1 MAVLSRMTFFQ
12 DFLSLLGAAL
22 TIFAASE
29 RAMLTAVCI
38 GGVVLAALCWWVCS
52 IYSRLWNKSFRV
64 ASLHHVFCAM
74 AALMTLAATVCFVA
88 LRHAQEASE
97 ASVRIWEEQLKL
109 DKVWAAKTFSAAYDK
124 VKALGIEDFTNHPAP
139 PLGESIPATNER
151 SQFECARTYARSAA
165 LHFATSRPCL
175 SSIIQARSEVPAD
188 VLKKDITD
196 YFATQGKTYPAT
208 KGISLVAAEVKAG
221 LRVHLPRVVKVFRI
235 MLVGIF
241 LAGQLLAFGLVG
253 WAAYRDLKART

>member
-1 MAVLSRMTFFQ
+1 
-12 DFLSLLGAAL
+12 
-22 TIFAASE
+22 
-29 RAMLTAVCI
+29 MLTAVCI